1 MDTIFMI
8 SKSSKT
14 SDSHRLLLNLTDQ
27 IDLERSDVEVVMRE
41 DMSLYQI
48 FQHLLYMEK
57 RSKSY
62 KIKKF
67 KISTPTGN
75 EEFELSD

>member
-1 MDTIFMI
+1 
-8 SKSSKT
+8 
-14 SDSHRLLLNLTDQ
+14 
-27 IDLERSDVEVVMRE
+27 
-41 DMSLYQI
+41 
-48 FQHLLYMEK
+48 MEK

-75 EEFELSD
+75 EEFELSDWSYSLSDIEERFDYILKKWSRIQNT